1 LKTPLIT
8 SLLLLLISLSS
19 HAQNVGAVFGP
30 VVNPGHQS
38 FEYRLAYDPDA
49 FGGESGYA
57 HRVHYQASFNDDFMG
72 RIILQSRKT
81 LDASTDFDF
90 VQGELFWQLAG
101 SQDYQTGI
109 RFDFR
114 IRESGR
120 PKQVGVNW
128 MNQFV
133 LSDGYTARFILLTAM
148 QFDDNA
154 ADGIALGTRASVFK
168 DFTVGQGQL
177 QAGLEMY
184 SSYGN
189 TDDLKSLSEQSHT
202 IGPFISQ
209 KIGRQGWS
217 YFAGALFGLTDAAA
231 DAEFRLR
238 LTKSF

>member
-1 LKTPLIT
+1 MKTPLIT
-8 SLLLLLISLSS
+8 SLLLLVVGLSA
-19 HAQNVGAVFGP
+19 HAQNLGAVFGP
-30 VVNPGHQS
+30 VVNSDHQS
-38 FEYRLAYDPDA
+38 FEYRAGYDPEA
-49 FGGESGYA
+49 FGGESGFA
-57 HRVHYQASFNDDFMG
+57 HRIHYQASFNDDFMG
-72 RIILQSRKT
+72 RIVLQSRKT
-81 LDASTDFDF
+81 ADSSTDFDF
-90 VQGELFWQLAG
+90 VQGELFWQLSG

-148 QFDDNA
+148 QTGDNA

-168 DFTVGQGQL
+168 NFTIKQGQL

-184 SSYGN
+184 SSYGS
-189 TDDLKSLSEQSHT
+189 TDDLKDVSEQNHA
-202 IGPFISQ
+202 IGPFVSQ
-209 KIGRQGWS
+209 KIGKQGWS

-231 DAEFRLR
+231 DTELRLR